1 MFNSDNISIIY
12 DEVPK
17 AILDTFWMTGWSGL
31 LVLLFGLPL
40 GLYLYVTSKDG
51 LYENAWLNR
60 PVSAVVDA
68 VRAIPWIILFVYL
81 MPVSR
86 FIVGKPFG
94 NEATIFVLAV
104 SAIPFYAR
112 MAELSFRSIDKGLID
127 AIRSMGATRMQLIRE
142 VIIPESKSSL
152 ITGLTVT
159 IIAIISASAITGFV
173 GGNGLGRIAI
183 SYGYKRDMSDVMTV
197 VVAILIALNVAVQW
211 FGDHL
216 SRKFDHTKR

>member
-1 MFNSDNISIIY
+1 MFNSDSIATIY
-12 DEVPK
+12 DEVPL
-17 AILDTFWMTGWSGL
+17 AVLDTFWMTGWSSLFVFL
-31 LVLLFGLPL
+31 LGLPL

-51 LYENAWLNR
+51 LFENPWLNR
-60 PVSAVVDA
+60 PVSALVDA

-81 MPVSR
+81 MPVSK
-86 FIVGKPFG
+86 FVVGKPFG

-152 ITGLTVT
+152 ITGFTVT

-173 GGNGLGRIAI
+173 GGNGLGKVAI
-183 SYGYKRDMSDVMTV
+183 SFGYKRNLSDVMTV
-197 VVAILIALNVAVQW
+197 VVVILIALNMGVQW
-211 FGDHL
+211 FGDHM
-216 SRKFDHTKR
+216 SRKYDHTKR

>member
-1 MFNSDNISIIY
+1 MFNSENISIIY

-31 LVLLFGLPL
+31 FVLLFGLPL

-51 LYENAWLNR
+51 LFENAWLNR
-60 PVSAVVDA
+60 PVSALVDA

-86 FIVGKPFG
+86 FVVGKPFG
-94 NEATIFVLAV
+94 NEATIFVLAI

-112 MAELSFRSIDKGLID
+112 MAELSFRNIDKGLID

-216 SRKFDHTKR
+216 SRKYDHSKR